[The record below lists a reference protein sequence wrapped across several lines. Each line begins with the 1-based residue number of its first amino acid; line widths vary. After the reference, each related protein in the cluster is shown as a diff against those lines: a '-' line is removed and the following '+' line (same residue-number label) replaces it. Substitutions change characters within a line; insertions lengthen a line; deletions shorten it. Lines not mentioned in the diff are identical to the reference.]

1 MESILKW
8 LFSSDLCIGREEKEE
23 RNLAKEGAAVMEAAE
38 KLSACLPPELHQAW
52 RDYADRVERFQDLER
67 QNEFER
73 GFVVAVFL
81 NPYGAWCSMWSK
93 VKYPEACIRSHAGFG
108 VIFVCSCVALRE
120 IGCYILRTFE
130 KIAVRIMPR

>member
-23 RNLAKEGAAVMEAAE
+23 RNLAKENAAVMDAAE
-38 KLSACLPPELHQAW
+38 KLSAGLPPELQLAW
-52 RDYADRVERFQDLER
+52 RDYKDQVEWFQDLER

-81 NPYGAWCSMWSK
+81 MMELINRGNQ
-93 VKYPEACIRSHAGFG
+93 AGTTDT
-108 VIFVCSCVALRE
+108 E
-120 IGCYILRTFE
+120 
-130 KIAVRIMPR
+130 